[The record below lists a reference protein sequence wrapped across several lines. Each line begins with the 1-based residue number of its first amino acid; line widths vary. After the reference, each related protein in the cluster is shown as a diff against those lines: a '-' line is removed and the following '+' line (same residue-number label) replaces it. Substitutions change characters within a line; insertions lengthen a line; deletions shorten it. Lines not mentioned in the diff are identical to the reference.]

1 MTNGCGIYHYS
12 KLTVLRKDDQLP
24 NSPQDNHSLANLIKD
39 LNINTGYTTRKITME
54 ENIDKI
60 SDIVWLH
67 VYVHTRTHT
76 HTHILTGR
84 RSCSSVGS
92 STR

>member
-1 MTNGCGIYHYS
+1 M
-12 KLTVLRKDDQLP
+12 VLKKDDQLP

-60 SDIVWLH
+60 SGIVWLH
-67 VYVHTRTHT
+67 VYVHTHAYREKV
-76 HTHILTGR
+76 LFQRGFFDPLM
-84 RSCSSVGS
+84 SVGVS
-92 STR
+92 